1 MKNSKTETKLT
12 LVLDESG
19 AVAVFVAIVFAVL
32 CGFGALA
39 FDIGHMVMV
48 KAELQRTADAAALAG
63 AMGLVPYNNP
73 GPNQTPYWVQG
84 ESKAHALINNA
95 ANQSDNQRFT
105 LTEGTIAHGYW
116 LLKPPAGYAQPPLT
130 TAGPFT
136 TGTYPEPAIR
146 VTLSR
151 NVHLYLSPL
160 IGIPSPK
167 LVRAT
172 ATAILTEANCII
184 GHVPI
189 AVNYDTAFNND
200 NGTVVIDTTP
210 NQPITVNSNKDQ
222 AGWYTMALNQ
232 NNPESCIDTPL
243 IAGTTTNPD
252 ITKIY
257 LQPGAEVTLE
267 NQLVRAD
274 MNIVLPVVASVSQ
287 KDAVPIVGFVAFHV
301 DSTSGPIVKG
311 HFIDH
316 YYDPTVVPTE
326 GTGIISGVAGTPKL
340 VGP

>member
-1 MKNSKTETKLT
+1 MKNSRPEKKLT

-19 AVAVFVAIVFAVL
+19 AVAVIVAIVFAVL
-32 CGFGALA
+32 CGFGGLAL
-39 FDIGHMVMV
+39 DIGHMVMV
-48 KAELQRTADAAALAG
+48 RAELQRTADAAALAG

-73 GPNQTPYWVQG
+73 GPNQTPNWAQG
-84 ESKAHALINNA
+84 ESKAHAIINNA

-116 LLKPPAGYAQPPLT
+116 LLKPPAGYAQPPLS

-136 TGTYPEPAIR
+136 AGSYPEPAIN

-151 NVHLYLSPL
+151 NVTLYLAPVV
-160 IGIPSPK
+160 GISSPK
-167 LVRAT
+167 TVSAT
-172 ATAILTEANCII
+172 STAILTEANNII

-189 AVNYDTAFNND
+189 AVTYDTAFNNV

-210 NQPITVNSNKDQ
+210 NQPVTVNSNKNE
-222 AGWYTMALNQ
+222 AGWYTMALNE
-232 NNPESCIDTPL
+232 NNPASCIDNPL
-243 IAGTTTNPD
+243 TAGTD
-252 ITKIY
+252 LSATKIY

-267 NQLVRAD
+267 NQLVQAG
-274 MNIVLPVVASVSQ
+274 MNIVLPVVDSVSQ

-301 DSTSGPIVKG
+301 DSTSGPVIKG
-311 HFIDH
+311 HFVDH
-316 YYDPTVVPTE
+316 YYDPSVVPTE
-326 GTGIISGVAGTPKL
+326 GTEIISGVAGTPKL